1 MVRNVKRWAIGDAPT
16 KVQID
21 EVAALLRSGG
31 IVLMPTDTIYG
42 LHALANDDSAAR
54 VAEIKGREEGKR
66 FVVVG
71 SSVDQLEAIGAE
83 VPDALRSLWPA
94 PLTAVMRR
102 GESTIAARVPALDW
116 LRELLQ
122 QTGPLFSTSANRSGE
137 PPITEPSD
145 LEPKLLE
152 QVDGLIDGGRII
164 GKASAI
170 VDFTGT
176 EPRFIRDG
184 EPRFTQFLR
193 KTLLKKL

>member
-1 MVRNVKRWAIGDAPT
+1 VKRWIIAGALTKSQIG
-16 KVQID
+16 

-54 VAEIKGREEGKR
+54 VADIKGREEGKR

-71 SSVDQLEAIGAE
+71 ASVDQLEAMGAE
-83 VPDALRSLWPA
+83 VPDALRRIWPA
-94 PLTAVMRR
+94 PLSAVMRR
-102 GESTIAARVPALDW
+102 GNSTIAARIPALDW
-116 LRELLQ
+116 LRELLE
-122 QTGPLFSTSANRSGE
+122 QTGPLFSTSANRSGK

-152 QVDGLIDGGRII
+152 QLDGLIDAGRIN

-184 EPRFTQFLR
+184 DPRFTQFLR
-193 KTLLKKL
+193 KTLSKKL

>member
-1 MVRNVKRWAIGDAPT
+1 VRNVKRWTIGDAPT
-16 KVQID
+16 ESQID
-21 EVAALLRSGG
+21 EVAVLLRSGG
-31 IVLMPTDTIYG
+31 ILLMPTDTIYG

-54 VAEIKGREEGKR
+54 VAEIKGRDEGKR

-71 SSVDQLEAIGAE
+71 ASVDQLEATGAE
-83 VPDALRSLWPA
+83 VPDVLRTIWPA
-94 PLTAVMRR
+94 PVTAVMRR
-102 GESTIAARVPALDW
+102 GGSTIAARVPALDW
-116 LRELLQ
+116 LRRLLE

-152 QVDGLIDGGRII
+152 QLDGVIDGGRII

-184 EPRFTQFLR
+184 DPRFTQSLR
-193 KTLLKKL
+193 KTLSKKL